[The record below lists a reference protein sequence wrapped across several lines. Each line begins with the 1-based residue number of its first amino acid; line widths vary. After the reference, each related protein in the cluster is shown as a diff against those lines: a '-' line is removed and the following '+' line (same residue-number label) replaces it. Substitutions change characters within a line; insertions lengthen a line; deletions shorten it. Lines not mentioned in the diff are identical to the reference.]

1 MSDFEFHQGTCQRLG
16 DSTRQSLRK
25 GFSIHTGATIM
36 NQTCKIILGIVAGA
50 AAGGAAVQ
58 GLHAQA
64 KPVAYVVGEVDVTN
78 RDAFVKDYVPLAMK
92 ALRESGSGYKA
103 LAVGGRTAAIEGE
116 PPKRIVISSFDS
128 LDQAVAAY
136 NSAAY
141 REAGKIGNKFGT
153 FRVYAVEGL
162 SQ

>member
-1 MSDFEFHQGTCQRLG
+1 
-16 DSTRQSLRK
+16 
-25 GFSIHTGATIM
+25 M

-50 AAGGAAVQ
+50 AIGGAAVQ

-64 KPVAYVVGEVDVTN
+64 KPIAYVVGEVDVSN
-78 RDAFVKDYVPLAMK
+78 RDAFLKDYVPLAMK
-92 ALRESGSGYKA
+92 AL
-103 LAVGGRTAAIEGE
+103 AVGGRTADIEGE

>member
-36 NQTCKIILGIVAGA
+36 NQTCKIIR
-50 AAGGAAVQ
+50 GAAVQ

-64 KPVAYVVGEVDVTN
+64 KPIAYVVGEVDVSN

-128 LDQAVAAY
+128 IDQAVAAY